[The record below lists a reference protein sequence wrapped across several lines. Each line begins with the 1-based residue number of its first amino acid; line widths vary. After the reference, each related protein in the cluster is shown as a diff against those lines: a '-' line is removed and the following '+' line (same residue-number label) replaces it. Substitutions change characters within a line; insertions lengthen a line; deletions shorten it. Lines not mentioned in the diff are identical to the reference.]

1 MTTSVAIF
9 RAPWCTQFLAG
20 MTTWSVVKDDTGEK
34 RWQVSR
40 RRLFPRILP
49 RFALL
54 ACLAL
59 VTVSLGVALTP
70 VVPREPAEPPFSER
84 ARASALT
91 ATLRLRAAGEQ
102 LSQAARGP
110 GSGTGQPAF
119 SQTVTLLTTQAR
131 ALLAPG
137 DVPRDAVAE
146 PPSPTPPAAWSSP
159 PLPTSAAG
167 LAAELERSG
176 SQRLADA
183 ATADG
188 GMARLLAAVGTGQL
202 LQASSLAAGAGVPA
216 VPAQADPA
224 SASASAQP
232 SGACLSPDATAS
244 SVPAAPSMGGT
255 LPGAA
260 ALDGALAATVRIEA
274 ETVYGYQVAL
284 TRLGGDAAKQAAGQL
299 GRHEALVSAAESLSR
314 RHCVP
319 VPPREAGYV
328 LGPSFLAAPAAGLA
342 GQESATLP
350 VYGDLVALSDGETRR
365 WAIAGLLDAAR
376 RAVLW
381 GADPGPVP
389 GLLADAAA
397 FPALPAESPAPR

>member
-1 MTTSVAIF
+1 M
-9 RAPWCTQFLAG
+9 
-20 MTTWSVVKDDTGEK
+20 
-34 RWQVSR
+34 
-40 RRLFPRILP
+40 
-49 RFALL
+49 
-54 ACLAL
+54 
-59 VTVSLGVALTP
+59 
-70 VVPREPAEPPFSER
+70 
-84 ARASALT
+84 
-91 ATLRLRAAGEQ
+91 
-102 LSQAARGP
+102 
-110 GSGTGQPAF
+110 
-119 SQTVTLLTTQAR
+119 LTTQAR
-131 ALLAPG
+131 ALLGPG
-137 DVPRDAVAE
+137 DVPGDASAE
-146 PPSPTPPAAWSSP
+146 PASSTPSAASPSP

-167 LAAELERSG
+167 LAAELARSG

-202 LQASSLAAGAGVPA
+202 LQASALAAGPDPGAAGPAVPA

-224 SASASAQP
+224 AASAQP
-232 SGACLSPDATAS
+232 SGACPSPDATAS
-244 SVPAAPSMGGT
+244 SVPPAPSTGDT

-284 TRLGGDAAKQAAGQL
+284 TRLGGDAVKPAAEQL
-299 GRHEALVSAAESLSR
+299 ARHEALVSAAETLSR
-314 RHCVP
+314 RQCVP

-342 GQESATLP
+342 GQETATLP

-381 GADPGPVP
+381 GGEPGPVP
-389 GLLADAAA
+389 GLLADPAA
-397 FPALPAESPAPR
+397 FPALPTDALPAESPAAR

>member
-1 MTTSVAIF
+1 
-9 RAPWCTQFLAG
+9 
-20 MTTWSVVKDDTGEK
+20 MTTWSVVKDDTREK
-34 RWQVSR
+34 RRRVSP

-49 RFALL
+49 RFAFL

-59 VTVSLGVALTP
+59 VAVSLGAALTP
-70 VVPREPAEPPFSER
+70 VVPREPPEPPFSER

-91 ATLRLRAAGEQ
+91 AALRLRTAGEQ
-102 LSQAARGP
+102 LSEAAPDP

-131 ALLAPG
+131 ALLGPG
-137 DVPRDAVAE
+137 DAPPDASAE
-146 PPSPTPPAAWSSP
+146 PPSSTPSAASSSP

-167 LAAELERSG
+167 LAAELARSG

-202 LQASSLAAGAGVPA
+202 LQASALAAGAGPAVPAVPAGPAVPAVPA

-224 SASASAQP
+224 SASAQP
-232 SGACLSPDATAS
+232 SGACPAPDVTAS
-244 SVPAAPSMGGT
+244 SVPPAPSTGGT

-260 ALDGALAATVRIEA
+260 ALGGALAATVRIEA

-284 TRLGGDAAKQAAGQL
+284 TRLGGDAAKPAAEQL
-299 GRHEALVSAAESLSR
+299 ARHEALVSAAETLSR
-314 RHCVP
+314 GQCVP
-319 VPPREAGYV
+319 VPPLEAGYV

-342 GQESATLP
+342 GQETATLP

-381 GADPGPVP
+381 GRDPGPLP
-389 GLLADAAA
+389 GLLADPAA
-397 FPALPAESPAPR
+397 FPALPAGALPPESPAAR

>member
-1 MTTSVAIF
+1 
-9 RAPWCTQFLAG
+9 
-20 MTTWSVVKDDTGEK
+20 MTTWSVVKDDTREK

-102 LSQAARGP
+102 LSQAAPGP

-137 DVPRDAVAE
+137 DVPRDAAAG
-146 PPSPTPPAAWSSP
+146 PPSPTLSATSSSP

-167 LAAELERSG
+167 LAAELARSG
-176 SQRLADA
+176 SQRLAEA
-183 ATADG
+183 ATTDG

-202 LQASSLAAGAGVPA
+202 LQASSLAAGAGLPA
-216 VPAQADPA
+216 VPAQADPD
-224 SASASAQP
+224 SASAQP
-232 SGACLSPDATAS
+232 SGACPSPDATAS
-244 SVPAAPSMGGT
+244 SVPPAPSMGGT

-299 GRHEALVSAAESLSR
+299 GRHETLVSAAESLSR

-365 WAIAGLLDAAR
+365 WAIAGLLDAGR

-397 FPALPAESPAPR
+397 LPALPDESPAPR